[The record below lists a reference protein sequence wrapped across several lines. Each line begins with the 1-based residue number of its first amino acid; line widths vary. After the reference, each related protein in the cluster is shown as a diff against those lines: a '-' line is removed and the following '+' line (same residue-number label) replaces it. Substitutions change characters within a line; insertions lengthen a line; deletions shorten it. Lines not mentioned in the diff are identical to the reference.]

1 MDSFYHTP
9 THPPIRKTQPS
20 VLAGFGFHRT
30 AEEETKAPPGA
41 EFVHNEKK
49 IKHYWRLIKGTL
61 TVLEVIL
68 GVTFLQSF
76 RVWSSIYHDV

>member
-1 MDSFYHTP
+1 MDYFYHTP
-9 THPPIRKTQPS
+9 THPPIRKTQPT

-49 IKHYWRLIKGTL
+49 NKTLLTFNKGHLDGFRGHFGRYIFLIFPRLKFKL
-61 TVLEVIL
+61 
-68 GVTFLQSF
+68 S
-76 RVWSSIYHDV
+76 